1 MDRAFSSGASGT
13 PPSAPGSPST
23 GYATSGNPGTA
34 TPATKPGAY
43 WYHMVTEELRAL
55 IVAAGLTPDH
65 TNTSQIAQAVQAM
78 IAAGAAND
86 YKASVRAATT
96 ANIAA
101 LAGGAP
107 NTLDGV
113 TLVVNNRILVKDQ
126 TTGSQ
131 NGIYYVSTLG
141 TGVNG
146 TWTRATD
153 ADGLDEL
160 TSGAIVAVEQGSVN
174 ADSQWMLTTD
184 GTITIGTTSLTFAIR
199 GNSTVKQIQSITS
212 SVAGNQLTVGLNPT
226 TLDFRSATLTTGV
239 PNTRTVGTALTLVV
253 PASATLG
260 SVSAQQARLALL
272 AIDNAGTVE
281 LAIVNLAGGVNL
293 DETTLIST
301 TAISAAA
308 TSASVVYSTT
318 ARTNVPFRVVGFLDI
333 TEATAGTWATD
344 ATLKQGIGGQALA
357 AMSSIGYGQTWKS
370 VTRVAGTTY
379 YNTTGKPI
387 QTGGTFTAST
397 ISSGWNL
404 TVNGSVVWSSICPS
418 NSLFGMQL
426 ANVVIPPDASYVW
439 ASSGSVTAFAPFEL
453 R

>member
-13 PPSAPGSPST
+13 PPTAPGSPST

-34 TPATKPGAY
+34 TPATKPGAW
-43 WYHMVTEELRAL
+43 WYHMVTEELRKL
-55 IVAAGLTPDH
+55 IVDAGLTPDF
-65 TNTSQIAQAVQAM
+65 TNTSQVSQAVQAL

-86 YKASVRAATT
+86 YKASVRAATVG
-96 ANIAA
+96 ANIT

-113 TLVVNNRILVKDQ
+113 TLVANDRILVKDQ

-141 TGVNG
+141 TGANG

-153 ADGLDEL
+153 ADQAGEL
-160 TSGAIVAVEQGSVN
+160 TSGAIVAVEEGSTN

-226 TLDFRSATLTTGV
+226 SLDFRSATLTTGV
-239 PNTRTVGTALTLVV
+239 PNTRTVGAALSLVV

-260 SVSAQQARLALL
+260 TVNATQARLALL

-281 LAIVNLAGGVNL
+281 LAIVNMAGGVNL

-344 ATLKQGIGGQALA
+344 ATLKQGVGGQAFA
-357 AMSSIGYGQTWKS
+357 AMSSIGYGQTWQN
-370 VTRVAGTTY
+370 VTGSRSASTNY
-379 YNTTGKPI
+379 YNTTGRPI
-387 QTGGTFTAST
+387 MLSITDTGSYAGGSLYVGGNLIAGFVRSNSTIGTFQDTFTAIVPPGAAYQCT
-397 ISSGWNL
+397 A
-404 TVNGSVVWSSICPS
+404 SI
-418 NSLFGMQL
+418 QT
-426 ANVVIPPDASYVW
+426 W
-439 ASSGSVTAFAPFEL
+439 FEL

>member
-34 TPATKPGAY
+34 TPATKPGAW
-43 WYHMVTEELRAL
+43 WYHMVTEELRKL
-55 IVAAGLTPDH
+55 IVDAGLTPDF
-65 TNTSQIAQAVQAM
+65 TNTSQISQAVQAL

-96 ANIAA
+96 ANIAS

-113 TLVVNNRILVKDQ
+113 TLVANDRILVKDQ

-141 TGVNG
+141 TGANG

-153 ADGLDEL
+153 ADQAGEL
-160 TSGAIVAVEQGSVN
+160 TSGAIVAVEEGSTN

-239 PNTRTVGTALTLVV
+239 PNTRTVSSALTLVV

-260 SVSAQQARLALL
+260 TVNATQARLVLL

-333 TEATAGTWATD
+333 TETTAGTWATD
-344 ATLKQGIGGQALA
+344 ATTKQGAGGASIWGGNFGHLRAASGYQRLPSGMILQWGTQTIGSGTVTNFPVTFPNACLCVTANAQNACYVAQINPITQASFTATSVRPLTEVA
-357 AMSSIGYGQTWKS
+357 VSANYYWVAIGY
-370 VTRVAGTTY
+370 
-379 YNTTGKPI
+379 
-387 QTGGTFTAST
+387 
-397 ISSGWNL
+397 
-404 TVNGSVVWSSICPS
+404 
-418 NSLFGMQL
+418 
-426 ANVVIPPDASYVW
+426 
-439 ASSGSVTAFAPFEL
+439 
-453 R
+453 